1 MNTLKNVITTSLLLV
16 LLFSLAIAQTKNEE
30 KKFGIDFS
38 GFVKTDLMFDSR
50 QTVAAR
56 EGHFLLFPSPE
67 VLDANGD
74 DINAKANL
82 NILSIQTRLKG
93 SITAPDAF
101 GANISGVIEGAFF
114 GQTDG
119 DVNGFRL
126 RHAFVKLTWE
136 NCNLL
141 IGQYWNP
148 MFITEVFPGTIS
160 FNTGVP
166 FQPFSR
172 NPQIKFTRVAGDFH
186 IGLTAFS
193 QRDFT
198 NTGPNGASS
207 IYLRNSAIPTLDLN
221 IKYVSKN
228 LVAGVGGNFKS
239 LVPKTSVIAAAGA
252 DSGKTFKADERIN
265 SIAFM
270 GFLKVVSDQFTF
282 KAEGVYGGNMYDLLM
297 LGGYGIKEI
306 DPFTGAE
313 EYTNIKTLSVWT
325 DLSYGTD
332 LQVGL
337 FAGYTKNLGADAD
350 IFSWYEGGSQYL
362 DNIYSR
368 GKNIASIIRVSPR
381 IQYSQG
387 KTRFA
392 CEVEY
397 TAAKY
402 GWTNWDGK
410 VLNSESVGNVRL
422 LLAAFLFF

>member
-1 MNTLKNVITTSLLLV
+1 MNILKNVITTSLLLV
-16 LLFSLAIAQTKNEE
+16 LLFSLAIAQTKTKE

-160 FNTGVP
+160 LKPST
-166 FQPFSR
+166 
-172 NPQIKFTRVAGDFH
+172 
-186 IGLTAFS
+186 
-193 QRDFT
+193 
-198 NTGPNGASS
+198 
-207 IYLRNSAIPTLDLN
+207 Y
-221 IKYVSKN
+221 
-228 LVAGVGGNFKS
+228 
-239 LVPKTSVIAAAGA
+239 
-252 DSGKTFKADERIN
+252 IN
-265 SIAFM
+265 
-270 GFLKVVSDQFTF
+270 
-282 KAEGVYGGNMYDLLM
+282 Y
-297 LGGYGIKEI
+297 KE
-306 DPFTGAE
+306 
-313 EYTNIKTLSVWT
+313 N
-325 DLSYGTD
+325 
-332 LQVGL
+332 
-337 FAGYTKNLGADAD
+337 
-350 IFSWYEGGSQYL
+350 
-362 DNIYSR
+362 
-368 GKNIASIIRVSPR
+368 
-381 IQYSQG
+381 
-387 KTRFA
+387 
-392 CEVEY
+392 
-397 TAAKY
+397 
-402 GWTNWDGK
+402 
-410 VLNSESVGNVRL
+410 
-422 LLAAFLFF
+422 

>member
-1 MNTLKNVITTSLLLV
+1 MNILKNVITTLLLLV
-16 LLFSLAIAQTKNEE
+16 LLVSALIAQTKTEE

-50 QTVAAR
+50 QTVTAR

-82 NILSIQTRLKG
+82 NMLSIQTRLKG
-93 SITAPDAF
+93 TITAPDAF
-101 GANISGVIEGAFF
+101 GAKINGVLEGAFF
-114 GQTDG
+114 GHSNG

-172 NPQIKFTRVAGDFH
+172 NPQIKFTRVAGDVH

-198 NTGPNGASS
+198 STGPNGASS
-207 IYLRNSAIPTLDLN
+207 IYLRNSAIPTFDLN

-252 DSGKTFKADERIN
+252 DSGKTFETDERIN
-265 SIAFM
+265 SIAFL
-270 GFLKVVSDQFTF
+270 GFLKVVSDKFTF
-282 KAEGVYGGNMYDLLM
+282 KVEGVYGGNMTDLLM
-297 LGGYGIKEI
+297 LGGYAVKSVDLNTGI
-306 DPFTGAE
+306 E
-313 EYTNIKTLSVWT
+313 EYTSIKTLSAWT
-325 DLSYGTD
+325 EFIYGSAF
-332 LQVGL
+332 QVGL
-337 FAGYTKNLGADAD
+337 FAGYTKNLGAD
-350 IFSWYEGGSQYL
+350 
-362 DNIYSR
+362 DNIAGSVYAR
-368 GKNIASIIRVSPR
+368 GTNIESIIRVSPR
-381 IQYSQG
+381 AQYSAG

-392 CEVEY
+392 CEVEF
-397 TAAKY
+397 TSAMY
-402 GWTNWDGK
+402 GVADVKGK
-410 VLNSESVGNVRL
+410 VENSEAVSNLRL
-422 LLAAFLFF
+422 LVAAFLFF